1 MDYKL
6 YKIILKNMSTNTD
19 INLVD
24 TFKIFKKNIKFFI
37 IIMSI
42 GTIIGITAA
51 VFNTKLD
58 KGRTSIKTTVRVI
71 NPFDNY
77 NLVKLQTIGTKLLI
91 TENITKPVSI
101 PSELDSIEEF
111 ILLTSQYKDL
121 TLSHLTFL
129 SDSVLDRNNYKI
141 SIDTLIDDKNIFLVL
156 SMNDIKEIK
165 SAEKDIQEFVDG
177 LNNSVSPM
185 IYKNIEE
192 ENRFMRNVLNTKN
205 VEQLVFENFKIVYNM
220 RQGYLSKIL
229 GNKIKFYNSYSEVT
243 LGQTINNKNL
253 IISSILASLCLF
265 LLFIIIKK

>member
-24 TFKIFKKNIKFFI
+24 TFKIFRKNIKLFI

-129 SDSVLDRNNYKI
+129 TDNVLDRNNYKI
-141 SIDTLIDDKNIFLVL
+141 SIDTLIDDKNIFMVL

-165 SAEKDIQEFVDG
+165 SAEKDIQVFIDG
-177 LNNSVSPM
+177 LNNTVTPM
-185 IYKNIEE
+185 IYKNIEQ
-192 ENRFMRNVLNTKN
+192 ENRFIRNVLNTKN
-205 VEQLVFENFKIVYNM
+205 IEQLVFENFKIVYNM

-229 GNKIKFYNSYSEVT
+229 GNKIKFYNSYSVSI
-243 LGQTINNKNL
+243 GQTTENKNL

-265 LLFIIIKK
+265 LLLIIIKK